1 MSMKCIVHF
10 YADWLDFRLA
20 EFDALLR
27 LFGVQPST
35 AYDQQNCPLS
45 NQQHFMFVELPND
58 NVAKSICNRAVLVKS
73 IQEYWGHGFGLAEVE
88 ANVQLLPE
96 SFLGPFFQAENSWS
110 VQVES
115 FGKSLNMKQKQD
127 YRVHFKFLRFQGP
140 VDIKN
145 AKVELWLTLDFSL
158 CSLTWGEG
166 GTEENP
172 LVPIY
177 FGRSLGWG
185 GMKKERIKYD
195 LKNRLYLGPTSL
207 DDSLALMLS
216 NMCGV
221 RKGTIAYD
229 PFVGTASIL
238 VALSHFGA
246 FCVGSDI
253 DPRVLRGEMYAGPV
267 DRSKD
272 TTKRDIIENFKAYG
286 LQVPELVRMD
296 NHALDRHCYFGSA
309 NSVYA
314 GMFDVIVTDPPY
326 GIRAGARKS
335 GKAKPVTY
343 NIDDNDRSTH
353 VPSTQNYPVEEVM
366 LDLMHTAAKVLVT

>member
-1 MSMKCIVHF
+1 MKCIVHF

-20 EFDALLR
+20 EFDALLQ
-27 LFGVQPST
+27 LYNLVPSEV
-35 AYDQQNCPLS
+35 YDQQNCPLTS
-45 NQQHFMFVELPND
+45 SQHFLFAELPND
-58 NVAKSICNRAVLVKS
+58 EVAKGICSRSVLIKS
-73 IQEYWGHGFGLAEVE
+73 IQEYWGHGFGLSEIVSV
-88 ANVQLLPE
+88 VQTLP
-96 SFLGPFFQAENSWS
+96 SVFLAPFFKAENSWS
-110 VQVES
+110 VQVDS
-115 FGKSLNMKQKQD
+115 FGKSLTMKQKQD
-127 YRVHFKFLRFQGP
+127 YRVHFRFLDFEGP

-145 AKVELWLTLDFSL
+145 AKVELWLNLDFSL
-158 CSLTWGEG
+158 CPLSYGEG
-166 GTEENP
+166 GTEANP
-172 LVPIY
+172 MVPIY
-177 FGRSLGWG
+177 LGRALGWG

-207 DDSLALMLS
+207 DDSLALILA

-253 DPRVLRGEMYAGPV
+253 DPRVLRGEMYAGPH
-267 DRSKD
+267 DRSRD

-286 LQVPELVRMD
+286 LQIPELVRMD
-296 NHALDRHCYFGSA
+296 NHALDRHCYFGAAS
-309 NSVYA
+309 SVYA

-335 GKAKPVTY
+335 GKAKPINY

-353 VPSTQNYPVEEVM
+353 VPSTQQYPVEEVM
-366 LDLMHTAAKVLVT
+366 LDLMHTAAKVLVW